1 MRLNKLIK
9 IQLAIFVVVAVVA
22 ATLMVFGYIKVPAL
36 LGFGQYTVTV
46 QLPRAGGL
54 YKNGNVTYRGTEV
67 GRVAEVRLTDTGV
80 DAILSLRSDIPIP
93 SGLDAQV
100 HSVSGA
106 GEQYVALVPRSDNG
120 RPLRGGDV
128 IPVDRSSVP
137 PDISDLLAATNK
149 GLQAIP
155 QDNLKALVDE
165 SATAV
170 GGLGPELSRIVKG
183 STTLAIDARAKLNPL
198 TSLIDQ
204 ARPVLDSQAD
214 SAQAIHAW
222 ASHLADLTRQLQSN
236 DSAVARFLQKAPA
249 AADEGQQLLDR
260 LKPTLPVLLANLVS
274 INKVAITY
282 QPAIEQ
288 LLVLLPLGTANLQGA
303 GVADRDTKH
312 PGTYIDFNLNLNLP
326 PACNTG
332 FLPIQQMRT
341 ANFEDA
347 PQRPAGDLYCRIP
360 QDSPITAVR
369 GARNYPCLTRPGKRA
384 PTVKMCE
391 SDEQYVPLN
400 DGFNWKG
407 DPNATLS
414 GQDVPQMPPGSAPA
428 QAIPAPGGGRASS
441 PSAAP
446 PPPIPA
452 AEYDPATGTYVGP
465 DGHTHTQPDLARNGA
480 NAPTWQRL
488 LVPPGN

>member
-22 ATLMVFGYIKVPAL
+22 AALMVFGYIKVPAL

-120 RPLRGGDV
+120 RPLRDGDV

-155 QDNLKALVDE
+155 QDNLKTLVDE

-183 STTLAIDARAKLNPL
+183 STTLAIDARANLNPL

-222 ASHLADLTRQLQSN
+222 ARHLADLTRQLQSN
-236 DSAVARFLQKAPA
+236 DSAVAGFLQKAPA

-480 NAPTWQRL
+480 NAPTWQQL